1 MSQFTPRRYIKVL
14 VLGGL
19 VLSGIVVFMQVG
31 GSTYA
36 KPQPAQTTE
45 GGLDVFQCTEPR
57 PQICTQEYVPVC
69 ASLKDGTKQ
78 TYPSEC
84 AACSDANVVSYLLD
98 QCE

>member
-1 MSQFTPRRYIKVL
+1 MSRFTPQRHIM
-14 VLGGL
+14 GL
-19 VLSGIVVFMQVG
+19 VLCGLVFSGIVVFMQVG
-31 GSTYA
+31 GSTDA

-69 ASLKDGTKQ
+69 ASLVDGTKQ
-78 TYPSEC
+78 TYPSGC
-84 AACSDANVVSYLLD
+84 VACSDANVVSYLLD